1 MTKKTNR
8 QNSNPGS
15 AGASTSQL
23 NERVTEM
30 EEVLKT
36 GLMEIKSQIMGG
48 NYPPEVL
55 DGITGKLEMLKN
67 SMMQSI
73 TALRS
78 ELSKIV
84 SKSSDIERSLM
95 VREQQS
101 LLNNIVISGVP
112 EEPDEDLLQ
121 VVSRLINTKVIN
133 NHRKLSITNT
143 HINYCKRLGKKDDGR
158 KKPRPIS
165 VNFVNRWMRDL
176 TFNSKKQLKGS
187 GVVISEHLIK
197 SKLDI
202 FNKARDKLG
211 VKSCWTWNGNVYVCI
226 NGERKQIR
234 GDKDIDDFAKMMTI
248 NN

>member
-1 MTKKTNR
+1 MSKKTNR

-30 EEVLKT
+30 EEVLKS
-36 GLMEIKSQIMGG
+36 GLMEIKSQITSGS
-48 NYPPEVL
+48 YPPEFL
-55 DGITGKLEMLKN
+55 DGVTEKLEMLKN

-78 ELSKIV
+78 ELLKIV
-84 SKSSDIERSLM
+84 SKNSDIERSLM
-95 VREQQS
+95 VGKQQS

-121 VVSRLINTKVIN
+121 VVLRLINSKVIN
-133 NHRKLSITNT
+133 NHRKLTITNM
-143 HINYCKRLGKKDDGR
+143 HINYCQRLGKKDDRR

-165 VNFVNRWMRDL
+165 VSFVNRWMRDL

-187 GVVISEHLIK
+187 GVVIAEHLIK
-197 SKLDI
+197 SKFDI
-202 FNKARDKLG
+202 FNKARDKFG
-211 VKSCWTWNGNVYVCI
+211 VTSCWTWKGDVYVCK

-234 GDKDIDDFAKMMTI
+234 SDKDIDDFVKKM